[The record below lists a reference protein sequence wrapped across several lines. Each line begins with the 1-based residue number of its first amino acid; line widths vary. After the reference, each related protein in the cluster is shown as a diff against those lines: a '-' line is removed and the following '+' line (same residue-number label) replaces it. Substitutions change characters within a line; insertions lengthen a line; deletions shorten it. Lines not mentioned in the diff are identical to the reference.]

1 MLATWIKRI
10 AAIVTAL
17 IVVAAIVYALLP
29 APVGV
34 DVAVIGRGPLEVT
47 VDEQGVARIRDI
59 FKVSA
64 PIAGKL
70 NRLPVHIGDPVLR
83 DKTVVASIEP
93 AEPPLLDIRT
103 RRELEAAADAA
114 RAAVGLAQA
123 QLASAEATAKLAA
136 TDLDRARQLAKTGAL
151 AERALDKASTDLDTA
166 HAGVEQ
172 ARATLALRQSEL
184 ASAEARLMQPGQGG
198 ADETQTACCVPV
210 LAPIDGIVL
219 TLSAESAQVVAAGAP
234 LLEIGDP
241 QDMEVVVHLLSSD
254 AVEIEPGATATLTE
268 WGGEGVLNAHV
279 RRIDPAAYTKV
290 SALGI
295 EEQRVD
301 ALLDIDDPYEKWR
314 GLGHEYRVMA
324 HIRTWR
330 GANVVQ
336 VPVGALFRRGA
347 DWNVFRVVDGKA
359 RLTAVLL
366 GHRNNQAAEVLTGLA
381 DGDTVVLHPS
391 DRVGDGVAVKP
402 RPDETGQSGG

>member
-10 AAIVTAL
+10 AAIVTAV

-123 QLASAEATAKLAA
+123 QLSSAEATAKLAA
-136 TDLDRARQLAKTGAL
+136 ADLDRARQLAKTGAL
-151 AERALDKASTDLDTA
+151 AERALDKAIDRSR
-166 HAGVEQ
+166 HRPCRRWSR
-172 ARATLALRQSEL
+172 RAPRSPCGK
-184 ASAEARLMQPGQGG
+184 ASSP
-198 ADETQTACCVPV
+198 
-210 LAPIDGIVL
+210 AP
-219 TLSAESAQVVAAGAP
+219 
-234 LLEIGDP
+234 
-241 QDMEVVVHLLSSD
+241 
-254 AVEIEPGATATLTE
+254 
-268 WGGEGVLNAHV
+268 
-279 RRIDPAAYTKV
+279 
-290 SALGI
+290 
-295 EEQRVD
+295 
-301 ALLDIDDPYEKWR
+301 
-314 GLGHEYRVMA
+314 
-324 HIRTWR
+324 
-330 GANVVQ
+330 
-336 VPVGALFRRGA
+336 RRG
-347 DWNVFRVVDGKA
+347 
-359 RLTAVLL
+359 
-366 GHRNNQAAEVLTGLA
+366 
-381 DGDTVVLHPS
+381 
-391 DRVGDGVAVKP
+391 
-402 RPDETGQSGG
+402 